1 MKPNLRELEGLA
13 RRERAGT
20 QEIISFCRERE
31 DRRVR
36 NCLVSMGDSGIL
48 YTGEEGVYQVMVP
61 NVNVVS
67 AVGSGD
73 YCLAGFVLS
82 QATGKDLV
90 RSLKTAASF
99 GTAACLTEGT
109 SPPTCIATANILQQV
124 LCEKLA

>member
-1 MKPNLRELEGLA
+1 MIDKGKRYW
-13 RRERAGT
+13 T
-20 QEIISFCRERE
+20 
-31 DRRVR
+31 
-36 NCLVSMGDSGIL
+36 GDSPEDIGEYLRL

-61 NVNVVS
+61 DVKVIS

-82 QATGKDLV
+82 QFTGKTLV
-90 RSLKTAASF
+90 QSLKTAASF

-109 SPPTCIATANILQQV
+109 SPPTYIATANILQQV